1 VTAVANVTIA
11 TPVEKPKMDVIPLT
25 ADRAIVSVTNENPAL
40 FEMFIETQDGDLVYF
55 K

>member
-1 VTAVANVTIA
+1 MTAVANVTIA

-25 ADRAIVSVTNENPAL
+25 ADRAIVLVTNENPAL
-40 FEMFIETQDGDLVYF
+40 FEMFIETQYGDLVYF